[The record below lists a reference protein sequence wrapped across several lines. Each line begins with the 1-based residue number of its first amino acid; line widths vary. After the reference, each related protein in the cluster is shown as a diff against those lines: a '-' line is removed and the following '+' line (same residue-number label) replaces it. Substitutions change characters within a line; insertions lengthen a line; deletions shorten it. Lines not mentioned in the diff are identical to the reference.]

1 MPIVAVEDPDDPR
14 LSDYRDVPDPV
25 LLRDR
30 GLFVAESRFVVRA
43 LLTHARLQTRSLF
56 VTEAAHASL
65 ADLLSTRTDD
75 LPIYVG
81 THQFLQQIVGFRVHR
96 GCLALGARTPPVG
109 DHELA
114 ALANARL
121 VVILEH
127 VGNPDNVGSIFRNAE
142 AFGAECVLLD
152 PHCCDPLYRKAIRT
166 SVGATLR
173 VPYGQITDWPHGLS
187 RLRELGYTTVA
198 LALDPDATP
207 METFAAGAPPRI
219 ALVLGTEGAGLS
231 DVAAAI
237 VDARVRIPIAAGVDS
252 LNVATASGI
261 ALYALTH
268 QSRRTQD

>member
-14 LSDYRDVPDPV
+14 LADYRDVPDPV
-25 LLRDR
+25 LLRER
-30 GLFVAESRFVVRA
+30 GLFVAESRLVVRA

-56 VTEAAHASL
+56 VTDAALASL
-65 ADLLSTRTDD
+65 TDLISTRSDD
-75 LPIYVG
+75 LPIFVG
-81 THQFLQQIVGFRVHR
+81 AHQFLRQVVGFRVHR
-96 GCLALGARTPPVG
+96 GCLALGERTPPLG
-109 DHELA
+109 DHELG
-114 ALANARL
+114 ALADARL
-121 VVILEH
+121 VVVLEQ
-127 VGNPDNVGSIFRNAE
+127 VGNPDNVGSIFRNAA

-166 SVGATLR
+166 SLGATLR
-173 VPYGQITDWPHGLS
+173 IPYGQIMDWPHGLT

-207 METFAAGAPPRI
+207 MEAFAATAPSRI

-231 DVAAAI
+231 DTAAAA

-268 QSRRTQD
+268 RRT